1 MNRIRLETTTKPA
14 SNDNAATLGG
24 LEAVLARHAAELRAL
39 AATPVQ
45 RALVARAA
53 VRMIERTMAA
63 GAVR

>member
-1 MNRIRLETTTKPA
+1 MKQDQAVHTTKPA

-53 VRMIERTMAA
+53 MQMIQRQLPEAA
-63 GAVR
+63 R

>member
-53 VRMIERTMAA
+53 MQMIRRQLPEAA
-63 GAVR
+63 R